1 MQSLLYVSR
10 KKKSDKPMLTKFVNS
25 VVIIDDNDSADKK
38 SNVLE
43 NLQSVIRNQDIA
55 VSYYSPA
62 ELKGTT
68 FQKNKQLIF
77 LDLCLNS
84 SKDEKRNIQEEIR
97 PLLKKILPPDF
108 GNYGIIMWTKHS
120 SYIDFL
126 REKIQEDKMKN
137 MYPSPLFIVGLDKM
151 KYITANNFDSLF
163 TDIEDVLRQNIAAT
177 FFLEWSNSVQKAQNS
192 TVSNIYSLLPD
203 YKTLSDDF
211 TFLLKELAKN
221 HTGIPE
227 SKVNDYPALY
237 IDAYKSFDDIL
248 HAELI
253 NCQKSK
259 VDFFSKPINPF
270 SAQDKLTSIFA
281 QLNTAMFIDVSNIVQ
296 NIVIPG
302 NVYKVKAEND
312 LLKIE
317 GAPKKATKIVIEITP
332 PCDFSQKK
340 NGNPRIVSGFMLD
353 WSEDKATQEKY
364 LKAFSGDA
372 RYSICP
378 LMSSEDSNPKFICFD
393 FRYTTAV
400 KQEDLQDGS
409 KYEILF
415 RAKPKLFADVLQK
428 FSAHAARLGLSV
440 IHS

>member
-1 MQSLLYVSR
+1 MIADFIESAL
-10 KKKSDKPMLTKFVNS
+10 
-25 VVIIDDNDSADKK
+25 IIDDKPQEVAQLINILEDKG
-38 SNVLE
+38 
-43 NLQSVIRNQDIA
+43 IA
-55 VSYYSPA
+55 VTFFEPDKIKGSSD
-62 ELKGTT
+62 LKNR
-68 FQKNKQLIF
+68 KLIF
-77 LDLCLNS
+77 LDLYLDPKITDLKGNI
-84 SKDEKRNIQEEIR
+84 SKIRKILETKIGKNFGSYGIVLWSAHSEEIDQLQTR
-97 PLLKKILPPDF
+97 IN
-108 GNYGIIMWTKHS
+108 G
-120 SYIDFL
+120 
-126 REKIQEDKMKN
+126 DKDKYTM
-137 MYPSPLFIVGLDKM
+137 PLFIVGLSKTEYV
-151 KYITANNFDSLF
+151 KQNNFSTLF
-163 TDIEDVLRQNIAAT
+163 DDINTELSNNAAAT
-177 FFLEWSNSVQKAQNS
+177 FFLEWSNSVQKAQNT

-227 SKVNDYPALY
+227 SKVNDYPSLY

-259 VDFFSKPINPF
+259 VDIFSKPISPF

-281 QLNTAMFIDVSNIVQ
+281 QLNTAMFIDVNNIVQ
-296 NIVIPG
+296 NIVVPG
-302 NVYKVKAEND
+302 NVYKIITDNE

-353 WSEDKATQEKY
+353 WSDDKETQDRH
-364 LKAFSGDA
+364 LKAFGGAA

-378 LMSSEDSNPKFICFD
+378 LMSSESSQPKLICFD

-400 KQEDLQDGS
+400 KYEDLQDKS